1 MSTSEEVLR
10 FVDMLNKLVDE
21 PQKYPRATVACPNAS
36 TCRKLRRRFYYL
48 RENLPESA
56 KEAAAK
62 LSFKVNGRVLVIE
75 LEPQWRPKYEQNTT
89 ADSQGDLGT
98 STETRSKSGT
108 SETPRSN

>member
-62 LSFKVNGRVLVIE
+62 LSFKVQGRTLVIE
-75 LEPQWRPKYEQNTT
+75 LEPQWRLKYE
-89 ADSQGDLGT
+89 S
-98 STETRSKSGT
+98 
-108 SETPRSN
+108 PSNSNSDTGV